1 MNLADLQAATRA
13 YLLSGEVG
21 ALNDAVIADYFDAEE
36 RLRIYRSNF
45 LISLTEALKANFPV
59 TLQLVGTEFFEQAA
73 RGFIRQA
80 PPDRPCLYEYGEGLA
95 QYLQSL
101 PELAALPYVAEMARF
116 EFARIAAS
124 HAPREAPLTEVEM
137 ARIAPEALAD
147 LPIRLARHAQ
157 IVSLR
162 YPVAELWQAH
172 QAAEPDVS
180 AVDMAARPHAL
191 LVCRPD
197 RMLAVQTLDLD
208 ALVFLNAAREP
219 TTLAQAADACGPD
232 TDPDRLGAAIGLA
245 LKYRLLVSRA

>member
-1 MNLADLQAATRA
+1 MNLADLQGATRA

-21 ALNDAVIADYFDAEE
+21 ALSDAVIADYFDAEE

-59 TLQLVGTEFFEQAA
+59 TLQLVGTAFFEQAA

-80 PPDRPCLYEYGEGLA
+80 PPDRPCLFEYGVGLP

-116 EFARIAAS
+116 EFARIAAY
-124 HAPREAPLTEVEM
+124 HAPREAPLTEAEM

-162 YPVAELWQAH
+162 HPVAELWQAH
-172 QAAEPDVS
+172 QSAEPDLS

-197 RMLAVQTLDLD
+197 RMLAVQTLDPD

-232 TDPDRLGAAIGLA
+232 TDPDRLGTAIGLA
-245 LKYRLLVSRA
+245 LKHRLLVSRP